1 MGPMTQ
7 ADIEKWIAENNGELR
22 REGPDAN
29 GITTYYA
36 RNGQTI
42 SIDASGLPR
51 MRGFSPPADGAD
63 QQPAASPTPK
73 RGTGMTQQE
82 LEAIINGFGQLGP
95 GDFREEVKQEDV
107 PNPAAYDENGQYI
120 QGTPLTVKGPV
131 TYRTWVKPGTN
142 QRLTV
147 KVNPDGSY
155 TQVYSG
161 ADASINPTKPNQTGQ
176 KTQIEGTPTP
186 NGPDNERPRMVTR
199 DASGKEVEARELT
212 PAEMAEW
219 RSNRERSRNPGG
231 KTDAEMQAQTQK
243 DDTTVESVVYEGKGK
258 DRKKV
263 TTYKSGRK
271 VVEDAATSA
280 TATGV
285 TYDADGT
292 KVTKYDD
299 GTETREQLSPAQR
312 RAEDEAT
319 KPKEVRKPIQGKDGR
334 QYTEVTTT
342 DPKSGKTET
351 HYENENG
358 ERVALPGSA
367 MAGVKDVPSFTPDLT
382 KPGAGIIDRQ
392 KQLDEL
398 YRAGKLTWE
407 QRQTVLAA
415 DIETAKS
422 VAGEFNAGAT
432 ILREQYQNNV
442 AQRGQDVTQ
451 ANSRATLANQ
461 HTQNATALIEK
472 FAPYLGVTPGDA
484 GKMFMG
490 MMASQ
495 LATATMYGGMANAPR
510 VEMDP
515 RLISFA
521 DRAVGAA
528 TAPVVPPGPGE
539 AAAPVAPAQT
549 DPAAVIAAHRA
560 TGQPLPAPLFGG
572 PRPTSLEGQR
582 VTLTGN
588 ENPNDIVTIYDSNT
602 GETKEM
608 TVGQWREQVAA
619 YPIMAKTGVVR
630 AIRPAAPA
638 GNVPPGMMSP
648 NPMDIT
654 QTTAPVNPLPG
665 EPGHNPTMPVGMG
678 LPDAM
683 PDRGALA
690 TGEMLFGKSLPQPTS
705 WRQDAEDRM
714 YALTMPEQQA
724 YGAGNGLFGAS
735 LPPALTQPAGM
746 DFGLSAPQGGSTDPI
761 DAEARR
767 QLREAGVLV

>member
-1 MGPMTQ
+1 MTQ
-7 ADIEKWIAENNGELR
+7 EELNAILEGMGGAAVVKYAPVQDTKTLKNPAHKNNGGTSWTVPEDIQVQIA
-22 REGPDAN
+22 PWWN
-29 GITTYYA
+29 
-36 RNGQTI
+36 
-42 SIDASGLPR
+42 
-51 MRGFSPPADGAD
+51 
-63 QQPAASPTPK
+63 PK
-73 RGTGMTQQE
+73 T
-82 LEAIINGFGQLGP
+82 GQLV
-95 GDFREEVKQEDV
+95 E
-107 PNPAAYDENGQYI
+107 AY
-120 QGTPLTVKGPV
+120 T
-131 TYRTWVKPGTN
+131 
-142 QRLTV
+142 
-147 KVNPDGSY
+147 NPDGTY
-155 TQVYSG
+155 T
-161 ADASINPTKPNQTGQ
+161 
-176 KTQIEGTPTP
+176 
-186 NGPDNERPRMVTR
+186 VTR
-199 DASGKEVEARELT
+199 QATDKNLVTDAAGESSPSARRTAREE
-212 PAEMAEW
+212 AEIAANAALPPDQDPRPETNAE
-219 RSNRERSRNPGG
+219 RAARAERTIKEQG
-231 KTDAEMQAQTQK
+231 QAAAAAAQK

-528 TAPVVPPGPGE
+528 TAPGS
-539 AAAPVAPAQT
+539 
-549 DPAAVIAAHRA
+549 RA
-560 TGQPLPAPLFGG
+560 
-572 PRPTSLEGQR
+572 
-582 VTLTGN
+582 
-588 ENPNDIVTIYDSNT
+588 
-602 GETKEM
+602 
-608 TVGQWREQVAA
+608 
-619 YPIMAKTGVVR
+619 
-630 AIRPAAPA
+630 
-638 GNVPPGMMSP
+638 
-648 NPMDIT
+648 
-654 QTTAPVNPLPG
+654 
-665 EPGHNPTMPVGMG
+665 
-678 LPDAM
+678 
-683 PDRGALA
+683 
-690 TGEMLFGKSLPQPTS
+690 
-705 WRQDAEDRM
+705 
-714 YALTMPEQQA
+714 
-724 YGAGNGLFGAS
+724 
-735 LPPALTQPAGM
+735 
-746 DFGLSAPQGGSTDPI
+746 
-761 DAEARR
+761 
-767 QLREAGVLV
+767 